1 MRLIL
6 GLILLLCCTL
16 IGYCMAGKFID
27 RKTFYND
34 FLSFVKKLKQEVS
47 FGQATIIEIV
57 KDTNIGDFCLL
68 IENYFNSN
76 NKSIPY
82 PYLNNDDK
90 KVYLDFVEKIGKSDG
105 KTQLDYLNDIEQNVS
120 NEYTKASENEK
131 IYKKLYIKMGF
142 LVGLILLILV
152 L

>member
-76 NKSIPY
+76 NKSIQY
-82 PYLNNDDK
+82 PYLNLSK
-90 KVYLDFVEKIGKSDG
+90 
-105 KTQLDYLNDIEQNVS
+105 
-120 NEYTKASENEK
+120 ENAV
-131 IYKKLYIKMGF
+131 MTF
-142 LVGLILLILV
+142 LLF
-152 L
+152 